1 MADRATRNLTARI
14 EDWTRFLVTASQFYK
29 YNFLDQVMIHVQR
42 PDATAC
48 AEFDLWS
55 HRMGRH
61 IRRGSKGIALLCHW
75 NGKVFLRYVFDVAD
89 TERRENGRD
98 PVLWQYRDEYGPA
111 VTYRLERAFG
121 VPGGEGLDRRWHDFG
136 DNVMPA
142 ARGSILD
149 ELDEDGIALRFRN
162 AVTVS
167 LSFLLLARCG
177 FDLDSYFSPEGF
189 TCIGEFN
196 TVDTVLALGNAV
208 SGSADLILR
217 QVERAIKRY
226 MRRSASAA

>member
-1 MADRATRNLTARI
+1 ML
-14 EDWTRFLVTASQFYK
+14 
-29 YNFLDQVMIHVQR
+29 
-42 PDATAC
+42 
-48 AEFDLWS
+48 
-55 HRMGRH
+55 
-61 IRRGSKGIALLCHW
+61 
-75 NGKVFLRYVFDVAD
+75 
-89 TERRENGRD
+89 
-98 PVLWQYRDEYGPA
+98 
-111 VTYRLERAFG
+111 
-121 VPGGEGLDRRWHDFG
+121 
-136 DNVMPA
+136 A
-142 ARGSILD
+142 ARGSLLD
-149 ELDEDGIALRFRN
+149 ELDEDNIALRFRG

-177 FDLDSYFSPEGF
+177 FDLDSYFTPEDF